1 MRISVL
7 AFAAACGTLSGFLTL
22 VFSLWNALTG
32 FGARALEL
40 FISLHPTV
48 FDRTQAFGFVL
59 VNTLYALVDGFILGL
74 ALAFLYNLFAKKG
87 QSGQE

>member
-7 AFAAACGTLSGFLTL
+7 AFGGACGTLSGFLAL
-22 VFSLWNALTG
+22 VLSVWNAATG
-32 FGARALEL
+32 FGERALEL
-40 FISLHPTV
+40 FVSLHPTV
-48 FDRTQAFGFVL
+48 FDRTQALGFVI

-87 QSGQE
+87 QAGLE